1 VSPEIPLDTSISSQL
16 YMLIRGVS
24 SLMDVK
30 LSEEAIW
37 YMIKKCVMMGIL
49 QAVSKRAVYY

>member
-1 VSPEIPLDTSISSQL
+1 
-16 YMLIRGVS
+16 
-24 SLMDVK
+24 MDVK

-49 QAVSKRAVYY
+49 QAVSKKLFTIRAVSVNH